1 MRNLKLVDAVIAL
14 HDISIT
20 VREETEDTELAH
32 SIRLCADKLPEYS
45 IDEGRAS
52 DVADDII
59 KKAKE

>member
-1 MRNLKLVDAVIAL
+1 MRNLKLIDAVIAL

-32 SIRLCADKLPEYS
+32 TIRLCADKLHDYS

-52 DVADDII
+52 EEASEII